1 MDMKKIYLIPNTEV
15 INVQMPL
22 SLLLTNS
29 VDTEVDS
36 EDPDD
41 PNKNNQ
47 PPGTDTG
54 GGGGGMSKEQ
64 ELWGNGG
71 VNVWED

>member
-22 SLLLTNS
+22 SLLAAIST
-29 VDTEVDS
+29 TGVDS
-36 EDPDD
+36 ENEDD
-41 PNKNNQ
+41 PNKGNQ

>member
-1 MDMKKIYLIPNTEV
+1 MKKRYLIPNTEV

-22 SLLLTNS
+22 SLLAAISNTG
-29 VDTEVDS
+29 VDS
-36 EDPDD
+36 ENPDD
-41 PNKNNQ
+41 PNKENQ